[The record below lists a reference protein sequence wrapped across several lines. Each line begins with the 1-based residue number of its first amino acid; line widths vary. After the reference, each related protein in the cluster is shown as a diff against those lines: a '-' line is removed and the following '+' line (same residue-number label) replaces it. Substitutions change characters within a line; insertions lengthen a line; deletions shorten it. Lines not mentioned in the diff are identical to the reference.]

1 MPGTAQRRR
10 PAVAGSFYPASA
22 DDLAAT
28 ADGLLDA
35 AAPADVGDSQPVA
48 LVVPHAGYTCSGP
61 VAATAYRRLTRPD
74 DVHTVVILGPA
85 HHRDPHG
92 LAVPECDAWLT
103 PLGEVPVDQDLCG
116 RLVDLGLAH
125 RDDRAHDGEHSLEV
139 QLPFLQRLLGE
150 WACVPVVA
158 GLVPAEVVADC
169 LDAIWAPGSGDGV
182 LVLAS
187 SDLSHYHD
195 EETAQRLDRRTAQA
209 VVDLEIAAVGD
220 RDACGAVV
228 VRGLMTWAQR
238 RELTL
243 ELIDLHTSA
252 ETCSTPDRVV
262 GYGAFAARLP

>member
-1 MPGTAQRRR
+1 MPASSPRA
-10 PAVAGSFYPASA
+10 PAVSGLFYPSSS

-28 ADGLLDA
+28 VDGLLDA
-35 AAPADVGDSQPVA
+35 AAPADAGDSQPVA
-48 LVVPHAGYTCSGP
+48 LVVPHAGYSCSGP

-74 DVHTVVILGPA
+74 DVRTVVILGPA
-85 HHRDPHG
+85 HHRDPGG
-92 LAVPECDAWLT
+92 LAVPECGAWRT
-103 PLGEVPVDQDLCG
+103 PLGEVRVDQDLCG
-116 RLVDLGLAH
+116 LLVDLGLAH
-125 RDDRAHDGEHSLEV
+125 RDDRAHGGEHSIEV
-139 QLPFLQRLLGE
+139 QLPFLQRLLGD

-169 LDAIWAPGSGDGV
+169 LDAIALDGV
-182 LVLAS
+182 LVVAS

-195 EETAQRLDRRTAQA
+195 VETAQKLDRRTAQA
-209 VVDLEIAAVGD
+209 VVDLEVAAVGD

-238 RELTL
+238 REVTL

-262 GYGAFAARLP
+262 GYGAFAARRA

>member
-1 MPGTAQRRR
+1 MGAASPRA
-10 PAVAGSFYPASA
+10 PAVSGLFYPASA

-28 ADGLLDA
+28 VDGLLDA
-35 AAPADVGDSQPVA
+35 ASPADADDSQPVA
-48 LVVPHAGYTCSGP
+48 LVVPHAGYACSGP
-61 VAATAYRRLTRPD
+61 VAAAAYRRLTRPE
-74 DVHTVVILGPA
+74 DVRTVVILGPA
-85 HHRDPHG
+85 HHRDPQG
-92 LAVPECDAWLT
+92 LAVPECDAWRT
-103 PLGEVPVDQDLCG
+103 PLGEVPVDLDLCG
-116 RLVDLGLAH
+116 QLVDRGLAH
-125 RDDRAHDGEHSLEV
+125 RDDRAHVGEHSLEV

-169 LDAIWAPGSGDGV
+169 LDEIALDGV
-182 LVLAS
+182 LVVAS

-195 EETAQRLDRRTAQA
+195 VETAQRLDRRTAQA
-209 VVDLEIAAVGD
+209 VVDLEVAAIGD

-262 GYGAFAARLP
+262 GYGAFAARRP